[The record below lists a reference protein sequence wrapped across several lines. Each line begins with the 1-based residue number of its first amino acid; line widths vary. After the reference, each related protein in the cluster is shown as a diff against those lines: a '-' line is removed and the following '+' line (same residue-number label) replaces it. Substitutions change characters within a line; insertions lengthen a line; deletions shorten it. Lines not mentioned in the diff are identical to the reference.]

1 MLFRS
6 IISGIINGT
15 YMPIVGILF
24 GSAMMDLL
32 ETDHS
37 KLRNKINLDSAG
49 YIILGLYTFVAALAM
64 GMLFGYVGSKITYK
78 IRDKLYSHIMTMH
91 IGWFDLPENLPS
103 NLNNNLSE
111 GTEKIN
117 DLIGIVAGTLVRSI
131 SSILIAACIS
141 FAFSWKMALIILV
154 CIPINMFCF
163 YISAKFEAGFA
174 LERENLFKDSVQIL
188 AESVKNFRT
197 VASFSSEKRILDMY
211 SDSLKKA
218 IKQLQSGL
226 IIGGILFGF
235 SQMMMF
241 LNHAAIYY
249 FSAIFL
255 NKYND
260 NPKNTFIAAY
270 SLLFSSAEVGQ
281 IQQYSPSIGRAYAA
295 LLSIFGMFDQKTTI
309 ESPENHT
316 NNEIKGKIE
325 FKNVYFKYPTRND
338 YVLKNFNATIDV
350 GSKVAIV
357 GISGSGKSTIIQLI
371 ERFYDVE
378 SGEIL
383 IDGVNIKEYSLT
395 TLRQS
400 IGFVSQE
407 PVLFDTTIEE
417 NVKYGSPDK
426 TRKDVEEACQIAN
439 ATDFIIKDSN
449 TENLNNDIEIVLP
462 SKERLTEKI
471 DIGKGYERKVGAK
484 GSLLSGGQ
492 KQRLAIA
499 RAVLKKPKIMLFDEA
514 TSALDSETEK
524 TVQKALNQV
533 SQGRT
538 SVVIA
543 HRLGTI
549 EDNDTI
555 LVLENGTLKESGKK
569 QEIGRASCRER
580 VSPPV

>member
-1 MLFRS
+1 
-6 IISGIINGT
+6 
-15 YMPIVGILF
+15 
-24 GSAMMDLL
+24 
-32 ETDHS
+32 
-37 KLRNKINLDSAG
+37 
-49 YIILGLYTFVAALAM
+49 
-64 GMLFGYVGSKITYK
+64 
-78 IRDKLYSHIMTMH
+78 
-91 IGWFDLPENLPS
+91 
-103 NLNNNLSE
+103 
-111 GTEKIN
+111 
-117 DLIGIVAGTLVRSI
+117 
-131 SSILIAACIS
+131 
-141 FAFSWKMALIILV
+141 MALIMLI
-154 CIPINMFCF
+154 CIPVNVLWF
-163 YISAKFEAGFA
+163 YLLAKFEVGFA
-174 LERENLFKDSVQIL
+174 LNKENLFKDSVQIL
-188 AESVKNFRT
+188 SESVKNFRT
-197 VASFSSEKRILDMY
+197 VASFSSEQRILDMY
-211 SDSLKKA
+211 SDSLKKVLT
-218 IKQLQSGL
+218 QLQSGS

-235 SQMMMF
+235 SQMLVF
-241 LNHAAIYY
+241 LTHSAIFY
-249 FSAIFL
+249 FSALFI

-260 NPKNTFIAAY
+260 DPKSIFIAAY
-270 SLLFSSAEVGQ
+270 SLFFSSGEVGQ
-281 IQQYSPSIGRAYAA
+281 IQQYSPNIGRAYAA
-295 LLSIFGMFDQKTTI
+295 LFTIFEMIDKKPSI
-309 ESPENHT
+309 ESPENHI

-338 YVLKNFNATIDV
+338 YVLKNFNATIDA
-350 GSKVAIV
+350 GTKVAIV

-524 TVQKALNQV
+524 AVQKALNQV

-549 EDNDTI
+549 EDEDTI

-569 QEIGRASCRER
+569 QELLIKKGSFYKLYAGVIAGKNNHS
-580 VSPPV
+580 